1 MINIIV
7 SIKDNLNNEEYR
19 DIIRKIMNIKG
30 IINLDCYEEKSNS
43 NKLMDELAKDLYKLQ
58 IKHLKEKIER
68 RDKTI
73 ERLKGDK
80 L

>member
-1 MINIIV
+1 MFNIIV